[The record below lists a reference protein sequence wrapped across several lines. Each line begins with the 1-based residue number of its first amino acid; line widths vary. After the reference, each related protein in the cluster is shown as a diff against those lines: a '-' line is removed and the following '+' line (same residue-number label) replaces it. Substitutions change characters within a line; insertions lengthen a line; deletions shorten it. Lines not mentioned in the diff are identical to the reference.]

1 MKLGLVLEGGGM
13 RGLYTAGVLDVFMDK
28 DLHADV
34 ICGTSAGVT
43 FGINLPSLQRGRVL
57 RYNINLGHDKR
68 YISLR
73 SFLLSGNMVNK
84 EFAYDL
90 LPNVLDPFDY
100 DTYNKSGVEFY
111 ATVTNVNTGLPE
123 YIQLTDCLG
132 QMDVIRASASL
143 PFLSRKVYLDGIPY
157 LDGGISDNIPL
168 DKCLETGCDKIVVIL
183 THPKG
188 YVKKESLYM
197 LSRFL
202 YPRDKALQE
211 AFRVRNKNYNQRLS
225 TIEQLEAQGKIIVLR
240 PSREVQIGRLE
251 RNPERLTAMYDLG
264 VSDAQAFFAENT
276 LLIWQT
282 IT

>member
-13 RGLYTAGVLDVFMDK
+13 RGLYTAGVLDVFMDRG
-28 DLHADV
+28 LHADV

-43 FGINLPSLQRGRVL
+43 FGINLPSLQCGRVL

-123 YIQLTDCLG
+123 YIQLTDCLR

-168 DKCLETGCDKIVVIL
+168 DKCMETGCDKIVVIL

-211 AFRVRNKNYNQRLS
+211 AFRVRNKNYNQRLRM
-225 TIEQLEAQGKIIVLR
+225 IEDLEAQGKIIVLR

-276 LLIWQT
+276 L
-282 IT
+282 

>member
-28 DLHADV
+28 GLHADV

-143 PFLSRKVYLDGIPY
+143 PFLSRKVYLNGIPY

-168 DKCLETGCDKIVVIL
+168 DKCMETGCDKIVVIL

-211 AFRVRNKNYNQRLS
+211 AFRVRSKNYNQRLR

-276 LLIWQT
+276 L
-282 IT
+282 

>member
-28 DLHADV
+28 GLHADV

-168 DKCLETGCDKIVVIL
+168 DKCMETGCDKIVVIL

-211 AFRVRNKNYNQRLS
+211 AFRVRNKNYNQRLR
-225 TIEQLEAQGKIIVLR
+225 TIERLEAQGKIIVLR

-251 RNPERLTAMYDLG
+251 RNPERLTAMYELG

-276 LLIWQT
+276 L
-282 IT
+282 

>member
-13 RGLYTAGVLDVFMDK
+13 RGLYTAGVLDVFMDRG
-28 DLHADV
+28 LHADV

-123 YIQLTDCLG
+123 YIQLTDCLR

-168 DKCLETGCDKIVVIL
+168 DKCMETGCDKIVVIL

-211 AFRVRNKNYNQRLS
+211 AFRVRNKNYNQRLR

-276 LLIWQT
+276 L
-282 IT
+282 

>member
-1 MKLGLVLEGGGM
+1 M
-13 RGLYTAGVLDVFMDK
+13 RGLYTAGVLDVFMDRG
-28 DLHADV
+28 LHADV

-43 FGINLPSLQRGRVL
+43 FGINLPSLQCGRVL

-123 YIQLTDCLG
+123 YIQLTDCLR

-168 DKCLETGCDKIVVIL
+168 DKCMETGCDKIVVIL

-211 AFRVRNKNYNQRLS
+211 AFRVRNKNYNQRLRM
-225 TIEQLEAQGKIIVLR
+225 IEDLEAQGKIIVLR

-276 LLIWQT
+276 L
-282 IT
+282 